1 MVFDV
6 VAGASG
12 MLAACTRE
20 LIAPAPTS
28 TAAERPRNPLREIMI
43 GSSLS
48 LTGCFAC
55 CGGTGRRAL
64 RRSAPPD
71 EQNAEQLAAT
81 EPDIAK
87 GLDDR
92 DICREPL
99 SRFGQECE
107 HVDLH
112 RVVAK

>member
-28 TAAERPRNPLREIMI
+28 TAAECPRNPLREIMI

-48 LTGCFAC
+48 LTGCIGC
-55 CGGTGRRAL
+55 CGGAGHRAL
-64 RRSAPPD
+64 RRSAAPD
-71 EQNAEQLAAT
+71 EQNAEQLAAA
-81 EPDIAK
+81 EPEIANS
-87 GLDDR
+87 LDGR
-92 DICREPL
+92 DIRREPL
-99 SRFGQECE
+99 P
-107 HVDLH
+107 
-112 RVVAK
+112 